1 MKQLLQSILAALA
14 SRVIRRY
21 QPVVV
26 GITGSVGK
34 TSTKE
39 AIFTVLKTKYRVRRS
54 EKSFNTEFGLPLT
67 ILGASHA
74 GRNPFVWAK
83 VLAAGV
89 WQLISRVPYPDIL
102 VLEFGVQAPGD
113 MDYLLRIAPPRIGVV
128 TTMGE
133 TPVHVAYFLSPA
145 ALAAEKAKLVAA
157 VPPDGSVVLSADDA
171 IVRAMASGA
180 KAPVFPYGFGP
191 GAKLRIS
198 QYDLRIRMSG
208 DDFAVDGISFKLAFG
223 GSEVPVRLSRTVG
236 RQQAYVAAAAA
247 AVGMAFGMNLVEIAG
262 ALAAYEAPAG
272 RLKCIRGKK
281 GAWLLDDTYNAS
293 PIATLAALDVLSD
306 IPAKRKIAVLGDML
320 ELGRFTESAHRT
332 IGDAV
337 AEVADRFIGVGESM
351 KVAIAAATREPEGG
365 ERRLARA
372 MTYWFA
378 RPEQA
383 ARELERMLRPGDA
396 VLIKGS
402 QGIRMERVVEALM
415 AEPAKAEELL
425 TRQTVDWKKRS

>member
-1 MKQLLQSILAALA
+1 MKRILQMLLAAIA
-14 SRVIRRY
+14 RRIIRRY
-21 QPVVV
+21 RPVVV

-39 AIFTVLKTKYRVRRS
+39 AIFAVLKAKYRVRRS

-67 ILGASHA
+67 VLGARHP
-74 GRNPFVWAK
+74 GRNPFAWAQA
-83 VLAAGV
+83 LAVGV
-89 WQLISRVPYPDIL
+89 RQIVSRVPYPDIL
-102 VLEFGVQAPGD
+102 VLEFGVEYPGD
-113 MDYLLRIAPPRIGVV
+113 MDQLLRIAPPHVAVMTTIG
-128 TTMGE
+128 E
-133 TPVHVAYFLSPA
+133 LPVHVSYFRDPA
-145 ALAAEKAKLVAA
+145 ALAAEKERIVAA
-157 VPPDGSVVLSADDA
+157 VPPDGAVILNADDPV
-171 IVRAMASGA
+171 VRAMAKSA
-180 KAPVFPYGFGP
+180 KAVVSLYGFGS
-191 GAKLRIS
+191 GARIRIS

-208 DDFAVDGISFKLAFG
+208 DDFTIEGIGLKIASG
-223 GSEVPVRLSRTVG
+223 GSEVPVRLSRTIG
-236 RQQAYVAAAAA
+236 RQQAYAAAAAA
-247 AVGMAFGMNLVEIAG
+247 AVGMAFGMNLIEIAG
-262 ALAAYEAPAG
+262 ALAAYEAPPG

-293 PIATLAALDVLSD
+293 PIATLAALDVLAD

-320 ELGRFTESAHRT
+320 ELGRFTETAHRT

-337 AEVADRFIGVGESM
+337 AEVADRFIGVGENM
-351 KVAIAAATREPEGG
+351 KVAIAAATREPEAG

>member
-1 MKQLLQSILAALA
+1 MKRLLQSLLAALA
-14 SRVIRRY
+14 GRIIRRY

-39 AIFTVLKTKYRVRRS
+39 AIFAVLKTKYRVRRS

-67 ILGASHA
+67 VLGVSHP
-74 GRNPFVWAK
+74 GRNPLAWAK
-83 VLAAGV
+83 VLAAGAWLLV
-89 WQLISRVPYPDIL
+89 TRAPYPDVL

-128 TTMGE
+128 TTIGE
-133 TPVHVAYFLSPA
+133 APVHIAYFPSPA

-157 VPPDGSVVLSADDA
+157 VPPDGSVILNADDA
-171 IVRAMASGA
+171 IVRAMAAGT
-180 KAPVFPYGFGP
+180 KASVTPYGFGS

-208 DDFAVDGISFKLAFG
+208 DDFAVDGIGLKLASG
-223 GSEVPVRLSRTVG
+223 GSEVPIRLARTVG

-262 ALAAYEAPAG
+262 ALGAYEAPAG

-337 AEVADRFIGVGESM
+337 AEVADRFIGVGENM
-351 KVAIAAATREPEGG
+351 KVAIASATRDPERG

-372 MTYWFA
+372 LTYWFA

-402 QGIRMERVVEALM
+402 QSIRMERVVEALM

-425 TRQTVDWKKRS
+425 TRQTVDWKKRP

>member
-1 MKQLLQSILAALA
+1 MKRFLQAILAMLA
-14 SRVIRRY
+14 SRIVRRY

-39 AIFTVLKTKYRVRRS
+39 AIFAVLKTKYRVRRS

-67 ILGASHA
+67 ILGAEYP
-74 GRNPFVWAK
+74 GRNPLAWARIF
-83 VLAAGV
+83 ATGA
-89 WQLISRVPYPDIL
+89 WQLVSRAPYPDIL
-102 VLEFGVQAPGD
+102 ILEFGVQEPGD
-113 MDYLLRIAPPRIGVV
+113 MGYLLRIATPHIGVV
-128 TTMGE
+128 TTIGE
-133 TPVHVAYFLSPA
+133 TPVHVAYFPNPA

-157 VPPDGSVVLSADDA
+157 VPPDGSVILNADDA
-171 IVRAMASGA
+171 VVRAMAAGT
-180 KAPVFPYGFGP
+180 KAGVVLYGFGSE
-191 GAKLRIS
+191 AKLRIS

-208 DDFAVDGISFKLAFG
+208 DDFAIDGISFKLAFG
-223 GSEVPVRLSRTVG
+223 ESEVPIRLSRTVG

-247 AVGMAFGMNLVEIAG
+247 AVGMAFGMNLIEIVG

-272 RLKCIRGKK
+272 RLKFILAKK

-293 PIATLAALDVLSD
+293 PVATLAALDVLSD
-306 IPAKRKIAVLGDML
+306 IPAKRKIVVLGDMR
-320 ELGRFTESAHRT
+320 ELGRFTEPAHRT

-383 ARELERMLRPGDA
+383 VRELERMLRPGDL

-402 QGIRMERVVEALM
+402 QSIRMERVVEALM
-415 AEPAKAEELL
+415 AEPAKARELL
-425 TRQTVDWKKRS
+425 ARQTVDWKKRP